1 MRVEALLTDLRIGDI
16 IHTDIYMKVENL
28 VDSPRTTKSTTAK
41 KYVVYYLHSNARWI
55 SRGKSAGWEA
65 CQAS

>member
-41 KYVVYYLHSNARWI
+41 EYVVYYLHSNAR
-55 SRGKSAGWEA
+55 
-65 CQAS
+65 